1 MPSPVPDLSVT
12 RIKKAYEDGLP
23 KGGIQFAK
31 LFKPTFAKLNN
42 NKDNFRT
49 WKAGLQICIQ
59 ASQPSHFTIDLWSFL
74 TGKVSEEEV
83 LYKTD
88 FPVTYATES
97 TQITGILKSALAAV
111 LHADFL
117 IDLSDEKDLY
127 DWLSQIQPP
136 ITALVGMK
144 LCKELQLQT
153 PDNFTNIL
161 EYCEDM
167 KRTYK
172 KINECEG
179 DYITEKNYLL
189 QIMMGV
195 GETGMYAHEHD
206 NIDGTVER
214 WYTDL
219 HQDLQRAG
227 PEVLFL
233 HQPPSKAD
241 DHEGSRLHQGPKP
254 TDHCIT
260 STGQRTFEQ

>member
-172 KINECEG
+172 KIKECEG

-195 GETGMYAHEHD
+195 GETH
-206 NIDGTVER
+206 VR
-214 WYTDL
+214 
-219 HQDLQRAG
+219 
-227 PEVLFL
+227 
-233 HQPPSKAD
+233 
-241 DHEGSRLHQGPKP
+241 SR
-254 TDHCIT
+254 T
-260 STGQRTFEQ
+260 